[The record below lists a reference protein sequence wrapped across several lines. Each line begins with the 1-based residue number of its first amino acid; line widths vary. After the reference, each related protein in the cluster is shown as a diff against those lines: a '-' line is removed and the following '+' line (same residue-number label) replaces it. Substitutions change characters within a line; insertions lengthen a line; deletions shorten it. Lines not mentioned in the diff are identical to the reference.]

1 MNAARLR
8 QAVTGWIYPPVCTNC
23 EDPIS
28 AAQQIAIP
36 FLCGDCAATLE
47 PIGDDYCRICGQKY
61 ETAGTPI
68 QRCSNCG
75 DRELGIDFAVS
86 AYRGSGIGRKTM
98 HQFKY
103 EKQRHLSRLMG
114 LLISEVWRDERLHI
128 ESWNVVPVPL
138 HPKRMRNRGFNQSR
152 EIASEL
158 ARRAPDGI
166 SLTLRP
172 VLKRVRHTLRQ
183 AQLDRRERLRNL
195 SDAFR
200 ASGRIPKNQQ
210 PANWLIVDDV
220 ITTGTTV
227 SECAAA
233 LRKAFPV
240 KNVAAVSVLRG

>member
-8 QAVTGWIYPPVCTNC
+8 QAVTGWIYPPVCTSC

-28 AAQQIAIP
+28 ATQQIELP
-36 FLCGDCAATLE
+36 FLCEDCAATLE

-61 ETAGTPI
+61 ETAGTPV

-75 DRELGIDFAVS
+75 DRELAIDFAVS
-86 AYRGSGIGRKTM
+86 AYRGSGIGRNMM

-103 EKQRHLSRLMG
+103 GKQRHLSRLMG
-114 LLISEVWRDERLHI
+114 RLIEEVWRDERLHL

-138 HPKRMRNRGFNQSR
+138 HPKRMRHRGFNQSR
-152 EIASEL
+152 EIAAEL
-158 ARRAPDGI
+158 VRRAPENI
-166 SLTLRP
+166 ALTLHP
-172 VLKRVRHTLRQ
+172 VLKRVRHTPRQ
-183 AQLDRRERLRNL
+183 AQLDRRDRLRNL

-200 ASGRIPKNQQ
+200 VSGRIPKNPQ

-220 ITTGTTV
+220 ITTGTTI

-233 LRKAFPV
+233 LQKAFPV
-240 KNVAAVSVLRG
+240 EKVAAVSVLRG